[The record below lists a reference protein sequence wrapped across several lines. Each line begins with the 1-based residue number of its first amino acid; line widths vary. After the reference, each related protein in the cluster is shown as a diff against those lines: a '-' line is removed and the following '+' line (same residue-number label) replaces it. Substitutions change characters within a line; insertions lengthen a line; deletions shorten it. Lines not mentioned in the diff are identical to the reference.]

1 MAADVARDYGAT
13 RGQMAAD
20 VARDYGATRDELV
33 AQLYNVQSD
42 RVRRNVRLTGC
53 RTTVT
58 TVQCTTTR
66 MVVAVSALAALAVYT
81 RGFADAIAGNL
92 NPPLQRNGRS
102 RGGPYGT
109 RYGESTSP
117 PSSSLQA
124 CGAFATGVGAHACC
138 RCRRRARART
148 TASSDARRHL
158 CQRQSAPP
166 SSLRPIGKQPA
177 SRDVG
182 TSSLRQRC

>member
-1 MAADVARDYGAT
+1 MAADVAHDYGAT

-81 RGFADAIAGNL
+81 RGL
-92 NPPLQRNGRS
+92 P
-102 RGGPYGT
+102 T
-109 RYGESTSP
+109 
-117 PSSSLQA
+117 PSL
-124 CGAFATGVGAHACC
+124 V
-138 RCRRRARART
+138 
-148 TASSDARRHL
+148 
-158 CQRQSAPP
+158 
-166 SSLRPIGKQPA
+166 I
-177 SRDVG
+177 
-182 TSSLRQRC
+182 